1 MRRKTLILASTCGLL
16 LPLAACERTE
26 RQTADERAEVR
37 QEAREIGQEARQ
49 GGENVAQEVRET
61 NKQIGQA
68 AEKAVDDRYERFEA
82 YENESSETFASRA
95 DAAIQRL
102 ETDLQQ
108 VRQKATSDDA
118 NEAVQDAQEAI
129 NEAKKDL
136 ADVRGKTGVVIDDGR
151 MGVAMNINQAQRK
164 LTDVYDQMSEA
175 KM

>member
-1 MRRKTLILASTCGLL
+1 MRRKALILASTCGLL

-37 QEAREIGQEARQ
+37 QEAREIGQEVRQ
-49 GGENVAQEVRET
+49 GGENVAQEVREA
-61 NKQIGQA
+61 NKKIGEA
-68 AEKAVDDRYERFEA
+68 AEEMAAGRYERFEA
-82 YENESSETFASRA
+82 YEDESAQTFASRA

-118 NEAVQDAQEAI
+118 KEQLEDAQEAI

-136 ADVRGKTGVVIDDGR
+136 ADVRGQTGTIIDDGR
-151 MGVAMNINQAQRK
+151 MGVAMNINQAQRQ
-164 LTDVYDQMSEA
+164 LTEAYDEMSEA